1 MAENIVRLLR
11 ENDLSYIEIKRL
23 LRLSDEELTKVLD
36 RLINDGVIIL
46 TKKEKYKLV
55 ELTDLRKGRIR
66 IKNNHAIFD
75 YNGKEIEIIP
85 NYLNGASDNDIVLVS
100 KDGKVARVLKKF
112 VTNKALEVVVIND
125 KKYVKYNNELLEL
138 IGEIDDI
145 DITSGYMILGEF
157 QNNNKV
163 LLKEKIGQKDEIDM
177 DVTPFIYEYDCNY
190 KFSDKSIQNTIQK

>member
-1 MAENIVRLLR
+1 MEKIVSNEVMRQDDKQTIEQGTSSLTLIDRAANALFSSFPWHGRIGIVCGKGNNGGDGIALSILLK

-85 NYLNGASDNDIVLVS
+85 QSICVHGDNL
-100 KDGKVARVLKKF
+100 
-112 VTNKALEVVVIND
+112 KALEFV
-125 KKYVKYNNELLEL
+125 KKIRETLEREGIL
-138 IGEIDDI
+138 IKPL
-145 DITSGYMILGEF
+145 S
-157 QNNNKV
+157 
-163 LLKEKIGQKDEIDM
+163 
-177 DVTPFIYEYDCNY
+177 
-190 KFSDKSIQNTIQK
+190 SIV